1 MGSSEYHFVTR
12 WRVPGTIEEVAA
24 ILADAPDLAR
34 WWPAVYLRVREIRP
48 GGPDHV
54 GRIVDLHTRG
64 WLPYTLRWQFRVTES
79 RFPHGFSLDAWG
91 DFVGHGRWAFAQD
104 GDWVDVTY
112 EWDIRADKPLLRF
125 GSPVLRPLFA
135 ANHRWAMR
143 KGEESLKL
151 EIVRRHAPS
160 PAARVLVLPP
170 PGAPRWP
177 PVRWLAGALGAGAA
191 LFVAVARR
199 GRAPRAAPIDSD
211 PTTPVDPVA

>member
-125 GSPVLRPLFA
+125 GSPVLRP
-135 ANHRWAMR
+135 R
-143 KGEESLKL
+143 
-151 EIVRRHAPS
+151 
-160 PAARVLVLPP
+160 
-170 PGAPRWP
+170 
-177 PVRWLAGALGAGAA
+177 AGAA
-191 LFVAVARR
+191 AAGRAALAAGPLARR
-199 GRAPRAAPIDSD
+199 RAGGGRGPLRRRGAPGPRATCGADRQRSD
-211 PTTPVDPVA
+211 DARRSGRVKA